1 MSGPVVVHIDID
13 DEHFIVAVEGGET
26 LADVL
31 RDRLDLTAT
40 HIGCDEGVCGACT
53 VLIKGRSQRA
63 CLTLAVQADRQQI
76 STIKSFHRDP
86 LRARLQQAFR
96 QHMAS
101 QCGFCTPG
109 MLAVAAE
116 FVAEAA
122 ASDATERDIRDRIG
136 AVLCRCTGYQPVVDA
151 IQDAI
156 AWKRAQ

>member
-1 MSGPVVVHIDID
+1 MSDPIVVHIDID
-13 DEHFIVAVEGGET
+13 DEHFIVLVEGGET

-31 RDRLDLTAT
+31 RDRLDLTAP

-53 VLIKGRSQRA
+53 VLINGRSQRA
-63 CLTLAVQADRQQI
+63 CLTLAVQADHQQI

-122 ASDATERDIRDRIG
+122 ASGATERDIRDRIG
-136 AVLCRCTGYQPVVDA
+136 AVLCRCTGYQPVVTA

-156 AWKRAQ
+156 AWKMAQ